1 MLRHIVKRELFEQ
14 ASSLRFA
21 LAMLLTVFL
30 MIVNALGHID
40 EYKTQ
45 QAEYGQK
52 VAESLAELEQKS
64 SNLYNLVL
72 RGPGELHK
80 MPSPL
85 SFCAHGSENNLPRLV
100 LGRGSGWHWGGYSG
114 LWRLK
119 YDAFPPITATDIFP
133 IFLKIDW
140 TLIISSVLSFLS
152 LIFTFD
158 AISGEVEHGT
168 LRLTLS
174 NSVARRTVLTGKF
187 LSSLI
192 SLGVVLL
199 IGVLVNLLLL
209 HLSGTLQLNVQEWGR
224 IIGIFVMGMMYISVF
239 IALGLFVS
247 TLTNN
252 ASTSLV
258 MLLLIWVIWV
268 ILVPSMV
275 GTIMSGLNLPSIDS
289 GPSPVFFARN
299 GLLERYKERGLEDEA
314 LTRTYPPS
322 PAILLAAEFLDEEAQ
337 EWKRLNKEFLNA
349 QIYQIQ
355 VARGFNRV
363 SPTAILQY
371 AIESFAG
378 TGFQRHLNFM
388 KNADNYETEFNS
400 FLISADRA
408 DPDSLHVPFVREGMS
423 DKPVSF
429 ESIPKFHDRVHLE
442 DAFQEAIPDVMLLF
456 LFFIVLFAGAH
467 VSFQRKEI

>member
-1 MLRHIVKRELFEQ
+1 MLWHIIKRELFEQ

-45 QAEYGQK
+45 QPEYGQK

-80 MPSPL
+80 IPSPL

-100 LGRGSGWHWGGYSG
+100 LGREAGWNWRGRSG

-119 YDAFPPITATDIFP
+119 YDAFPPITAVDIFP

-140 TLIISSVLSFLS
+140 TLIISSVLSFLA
-152 LIFTFD
+152 LVFTFD

-199 IGVLVNLLLL
+199 SGVLVNLLLL
-209 HLSGTLQLNVQEWGR
+209 HLSGILQLNAQEWGR
-224 IIGIFVMGMMYISVF
+224 LTGIFVVGMVYISVF

-258 MLLLIWVIWV
+258 ILLLVWVIWV

-275 GTIMSGLNLPSIDS
+275 GTIMSGLNLPSIKQ

-299 GLLERYKERGLEDEA
+299 GLLERYKERGLENEVP
-314 LTRTYPPS
+314 TRTHPPS
-322 PAILLAAEFLDEEAQ
+322 PATLLGAEFLDEEVQ
-337 EWKRLNKEFLNA
+337 EWKRLNKKFLNA

-355 VARGFNRV
+355 VARDFNRV

-378 TGFQRHLNFM
+378 TGFQRYLDFM
-388 KNADNYETEFNS
+388 KNAENYETEFNS

-408 DPDSLHVPFVREGMS
+408 DPDSLHVPFVTEGMS
-423 DKPVSF
+423 DKPVPF
-429 ESIPKFHDRVHLE
+429 ESIPKFHDRVRLE
-442 DAFQEAIPDVMLLF
+442 DAFKEAIPDVMLLF
-456 LFFIVLFAGAH
+456 LFFVVLFAGAH

>member
-1 MLRHIVKRELFEQ
+1 MLWHIVKRELFEQ

-52 VAESLAELEQKS
+52 VAESLTELEQKS
-64 SNLYNLVL
+64 SNLYNLVFH
-72 RGPGELHK
+72 GPGELHK
-80 MPSPL
+80 MPSSL
-85 SFCAHGSENNLPRLV
+85 SFCAHGSENNLPSLIS
-100 LGRGSGWHWGGYSG
+100 GRYSGWNWGGRSG

-199 IGVLVNLLLL
+199 SGVLINLLLL
-209 HLSGTLQLNVQEWGR
+209 HLSGTLQLNAQEWSR
-224 IIGIFVMGMMYISVF
+224 ITGIFVVGMIYISVF
-239 IALGLFVS
+239 IVLGLFVS

-258 MLLLIWVIWV
+258 ILLLTWVIWV
-268 ILVPSMV
+268 ILVPPMV
-275 GTIMSGLNLPSIDS
+275 GTIMSGINLPSIDR
-289 GPSPVFFARN
+289 GPSTVFFARN
-299 GLLERYKERGLEDEA
+299 GLLERYKERGLDEA
-314 LTRTYPPS
+314 PTRTRPPT
-322 PAILLAAEFLDEEAQ
+322 PATLLWAEFMDEEAQ

-355 VARGFNRV
+355 VARDFNRI

-371 AIESFAG
+371 TIESFAG
-378 TGFQRHLNFM
+378 TGFQRYLNFM
-388 KNADNYETEFNS
+388 KNAENYETDFNA

-429 ESIPKFHDRVHLE
+429 ESIPKFQDRLRLE
-442 DAFQEAIPDVMLLF
+442 DAFKEAILDVMLLF
-456 LFFIVLFAGAH
+456 LFFVVLFAGAH

>member
-1 MLRHIVKRELFEQ
+1 MLWHIVKRELFEQ
-14 ASSLRFA
+14 VSSLRFV
-21 LAMLLTVFL
+21 LAMLLTAFL

-40 EYKTQ
+40 EYRTQ
-45 QAEYGQK
+45 QPEYGQK
-52 VAESLAELEQKS
+52 VAESLTELEQRS
-64 SNLYNLVL
+64 SNLYNFVL
-72 RGPGELHK
+72 HGPGGLHK

-85 SFCAHGSENNLPRLV
+85 SFCAHGSENNLPKLV
-100 LGRGSGWHWGGYSG
+100 SGSYSGWNWGGRSG

-119 YDAFPPITATDIFP
+119 YDTFPPITATDIFP
-133 IFLKIDW
+133 IFLNIDW
-140 TLIISSVLSFLS
+140 TLIISSVLSFLA
-152 LIFTFD
+152 LVFTFD
-158 AISGEVEHGT
+158 TISGEVERGT

-174 NSVARRTVLTGKF
+174 NSVARRTVLTSKF

-199 IGVLVNLLLL
+199 SGVLINLLLL
-209 HLSGTLQLNVQEWGR
+209 HISGTLQLNTQEWSR
-224 IIGIFVMGMMYISVF
+224 LTAIFVVGMMYISIF
-239 IALGLFVS
+239 IVLGLFVS

-258 MLLLIWVIWV
+258 ILLLIWVIWV
-268 ILVPSMV
+268 ILVPSTV
-275 GTIMSGLNLPSIDS
+275 GTIMSGVNIPSIER

-299 GLLERYKERGLEDEA
+299 GLLERYEEQGLGDEA
-314 LTRTYPPS
+314 PTRTRPPS
-322 PAILLAAEFLDEEAQ
+322 PATLLWAEFMDEEVQ

-355 VARGFNRV
+355 VARDFNRV

-371 AIESFAG
+371 AIESLAG

-388 KNADNYETEFNS
+388 RNAENYETEFNA

-423 DKPVSF
+423 TKPVPF
-429 ESIPKFHDRVHLE
+429 ESIPKFQDKVHLE
-442 DAFQEAIPDVMLLF
+442 DAFKEAIPNAMLLF
-456 LFFIVLFAGAH
+456 LFFVVLFAGTH
-467 VSFQRKEI
+467 LSFQRKEI